1 MKLEAAG
8 DAWAAPTVL
17 RYLARLRGLA
27 RRPAGWPLKAQ
38 ARSPLHFYY
47 ATFAS
52 VCLSRAE
59 CLLGDYEAS
68 VQALDG
74 IDVFDEPRR

>member
-17 RYLARLRGLA
+17 RYLARLRGCA
-27 RRPAGWPLKAQ
+27 PTGGMAAKAQ

-74 IDVFDEPRR
+74 IDVFDEARK